1 MKLSFAWTLIMT
13 VAAAGCGSAQSG
25 AGGDAAPGD
34 ATSTTEVKADGRK
47 PDEVVRLFFEGL
59 KTGDEGK
66 IQAMLTA
73 KARAND
79 LINPEPRNASFQV
92 GDVRFVSEAIAHVPS
107 VWTFFDEG
115 GQKIGTDE
123 AIWALRL
130 EPEGWRIAGTM
141 MQVPD
146 LKRMVALDFENKEEY
161 EAIKREVES
170 EIAKVHSGGEAV
182 DVARRETP
190 QGGNPPKRGSDAART
205 ANPRNERTGSGT
217 RDQPLR

>member
-1 MKLSFAWTLIMT
+1 MRKSFAWTLIMII
-13 VAAAGCGSAQSG
+13 AAAGCGSAEPG
-25 AGGDAAPGD
+25 AEVAGDAPNAV
-34 ATSTTEVKADGRK
+34 EVKTDGRK
-47 PDEVVRLFFEGL
+47 PDEVVRIFFEGL

-66 IQAMLTA
+66 IHAMLTA
-73 KARAND
+73 KARTND

-92 GDVRFVSEAIAHVPS
+92 GDVRMVSEAIAHVPS

-146 LKRMVALDFENKEEY
+146 LNRMVALDFENKEEY
-161 EAIKREVES
+161 EAIKREVEA
-170 EIAKVHSGGEAV
+170 EIAKIHSGGEAV
-182 DVARRETP
+182 DVARRET
-190 QGGNPPKRGSDAART
+190 QGNENPPKRGTEPVRT
-205 ANPRNERTGSGT
+205 ASPGNDRTSSGA
-217 RDQPLR
+217 RDRPLR

>member
-1 MKLSFAWTLIMT
+1 MKLSLAGMLLLTL
-13 VAAAGCGSAQSG
+13 AAAGCGSAQQEAQSPSG
-25 AGGDAAPGD
+25 NTAATP
-34 ATSTTEVKADGRK
+34 EVKSDGRK

-59 KTGDEGK
+59 KTGDETK

-92 GDVRFVSEAIAHVPS
+92 GEVRFVSDAIAHVPS

-146 LKRMVALDFENKEEY
+146 LQRMVALDFENKEEY
-161 EAIKREVES
+161 EAIKREVEA
-170 EIAKVHSGGEAV
+170 EIAKVHSGETAV
-182 DVARRETP
+182 DVARRDSP
-190 QGGNPPKRGSDAART
+190 KANSPPPRGNSAVPSD
-205 ANPRNERTGSGT
+205 NPRNDRTSKGS
-217 RDQPLR
+217 QEPSLR